1 MVAAVSMNT
10 IWNRNRA
17 AMDTDPAVWAKM
29 IIGMEGGMIGPMTA
43 EASAMD
49 VAVSFL

>member
-1 MVAAVSMNT
+1 MRTPGIAPA
-10 IWNRNRA
+10 RNRA

-43 EASAMD
+43 EASAMA